1 MQRRRRGIRRW
12 PALRWQG
19 YPLRVAIRTDHAG
32 FDLKEELIAR
42 MQKAGH
48 EVVDV
53 GAFDAEPSDYPDS
66 AAAVARAVVSGEAD
80 WGIAVCGSGARAS
93 VAAGKITGVRSATIH
108 DVYTAHQ
115 AVEHDGLNVLALG
128 ASYSATPSGCPY
140 HVPIVIHMD
149 DTRYVNR
156 ELSLLDF
163 QERVLDLAETE
174 DRPLLERIKFV
185 AIVSANL
192 DEFFQVRVAGLL
204 EQATSGITSLSPDG
218 MTPREQLDA
227 IRDRVN
233 GLNASI
239 DSLVMKELV
248 PALAAHDI
256 ELVAYDALESKDRN
270 HVDFVFETEIFPVL
284 TPLAVDPSHPFPFIS
299 DQSLN
304 LAVLL
309 RDPDRDER
317 QFARVKIPRNV
328 SRFIAL
334 EEGSSFVPLEQ
345 VVGHHLA
352 RLFGGLDVIDHY
364 TFRVTRT
371 ADLAVEEEEADDLI
385 KAMES
390 VLRYRQRA
398 ARAVRLEVEAGI
410 SEPILDLLLQGLQ
423 LTTDEVYQREAPL
436 GLAGLSTLY
445 WLDRPELKDPAWTP
459 TTQPRLAES
468 AGRDVD
474 FFDELSR
481 GDILVHYP
489 YESFA
494 TSTAAFLAQAAADP
508 DVLAIKQTLYRT
520 SLPDDPALG
529 GEEAVVRSLVEAA
542 EAGKQVVV
550 LVELKARFD
559 EAANINWARVLE
571 SAGAHVVYGVRGLK
585 THAKTLLVVRKEPD
599 GIKRYSHVGTGNY
612 NPNTARL
619 YEDLALFTAD
629 AEIGADLS
637 ELFNHLTGYAKPT
650 EYRKLIVAPEFL
662 RGKLVE
668 RIREQ
673 SALGPDGHIMI
684 KTNHVVD
691 PDMIDELY
699 AASAAGVHVDL
710 IVRGNCSI
718 LAGAVGL
725 SDNITVR
732 SVVGR
737 YLEHSRIYRFGPAGA
752 DAVYYIGSADLMQRN
767 LDGRVEAMVPVIDLR
782 LKGRLEEI
790 IEVEMADDVLA
801 WTGEPDGTWAKVP
814 VTVGVE
820 THSRLQELAVARSQA
835 PRGES

>member
-1 MQRRRRGIRRW
+1 M
-12 PALRWQG
+12 
-19 YPLRVAIRTDHAG
+19 
-32 FDLKEELIAR
+32 
-42 MQKAGH
+42 
-48 EVVDV
+48 
-53 GAFDAEPSDYPDS
+53 AES
-66 AAAVARAVVSGEAD
+66 
-80 WGIAVCGSGARAS
+80 
-93 VAAGKITGVRSATIH
+93 H
-108 DVYTAHQ
+108 
-115 AVEHDGLNVLALG
+115 
-128 ASYSATPSGCPY
+128 
-140 HVPIVIHMD
+140 
-149 DTRYVNR
+149 YVNR

-163 QERVLDLAETE
+163 QERVLHLAESA

-185 AIVSANL
+185 AIVSSNL

-204 EQATSGITSLSPDG
+204 EQAGSGITTLSPDG
-218 MTPREQLDA
+218 MTPREQLNA

-233 GLNASI
+233 RLNASI

-248 PALAAHDI
+248 PALAEHEID
-256 ELVAYDALESKDRN
+256 LVAYDALETKDRS

-284 TPLAVDPSHPFPFIS
+284 TPLAVDTSHPFPFIS

-309 RDPDRDER
+309 RDPDRDEV

-334 EEGSSFVPLEQ
+334 EDGSRFVPLEQ
-345 VVGHHLA
+345 VVGHHLG
-352 RLFGGLDVIDHY
+352 RLFGGLDVIDRY

-371 ADLAVEEEEADDLI
+371 ADQAVEEQEADDLI

-390 VLRYRQRA
+390 VLRYRQKA
-398 ARAVRLEVEAGI
+398 AHAVRLEVEAGI
-410 SEPILDLLLQGLQ
+410 SESILDLLLHGLQ

-436 GLAGLSTLY
+436 GLSGLWTLY
-445 WLDRPELKDPAWTP
+445 DLDRPELKDPAWTP

-468 AGRDVD
+468 AGRSVD

-494 TSTAAFLAQAAADP
+494 TSTAAFLAQAAADA

-520 SLPDDPALG
+520 SFPDDPALG

-559 EAANINWARVLE
+559 EAANIKWARVLE

-585 THAKTLLVVRKEPD
+585 THAKTLLVVRTEVD
-599 GIKRYSHVGTGNY
+599 GIKRYSHLGTGNY
-612 NPNTARL
+612 TPNTARL
-619 YEDLALFTAD
+619 SEDIGLFTAD
-629 AEIGADLS
+629 ADIGADLS

-662 RGKLVE
+662 RSKIVE

-673 SALGPDGHIMI
+673 ADLGPDGRIMI

-699 AASAAGVHVDL
+699 AASTAGVKIDL
-710 IVRGNCSI
+710 IVRGTCSI
-718 LAGAVGL
+718 RAGAPTL

-732 SVVGR
+732 SLVGR
-737 YLEHSRIYRFGPAGA
+737 FLEHSRIYRFGHAGA

-767 LDGRVEAMVPVIDLR
+767 LDGRVEALVPVIDLR
-782 LKGRLEEI
+782 LKERLEEI

-801 WTGEPDGTWAKVP
+801 WQGEPDGGWVKVP
-814 VTVGVE
+814 LTDGVNAQF
-820 THSRLQELAVARSQA
+820 RLQELAVARAQA